1 MQHQLQAMVQRMVSM
16 LDLIWKRTIM
26 DRRRIRI
33 SSLLSNN
40 HSNGDQDNHQDQAE
54 VKDSRSITVAI
65 A

>member
-1 MQHQLQAMVQRMVSM
+1 MVSM